1 MPCAWNGDVYFLF
14 KDEENPLPPSDE
26 AEREL
31 QRKYNKYCQDLRVKV
46 EGQSTGYV
54 TVSEFGWKGLNLLI
68 KEFNF
73 QIFLC
78 IWCTCI
84 WMFNTKSYKLFIYF
98 VLVEYLGE
106 EFIDIY
112 KKYFV

>member
-1 MPCAWNGDVYFLF
+1 MKKIPYLRPM
-14 KDEENPLPPSDE
+14 KP
-26 AEREL
+26 RESFNTNTTNIV
-31 QRKYNKYCQDLRVKV
+31 RISEWKSRVSLLV
-46 EGQSTGYV
+46 VLLY
-54 TVSEFGWKGLNLLI
+54 SEFGWKGVNLLI

-78 IWCTCI
+78 IWCTFI